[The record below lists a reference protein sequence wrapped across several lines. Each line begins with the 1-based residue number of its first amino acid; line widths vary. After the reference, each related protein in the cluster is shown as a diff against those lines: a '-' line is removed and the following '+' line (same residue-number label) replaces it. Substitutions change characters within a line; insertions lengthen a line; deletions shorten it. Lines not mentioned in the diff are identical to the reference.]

1 MCCCRET
8 TLRVFSSIG
17 ISAQVGNFI
26 KPVLDFSSASVRLD
40 FGLNSV
46 YSIGNLP
53 TSANTSA
60 LDMTSR
66 PDKHRAFAIEGKGTW
81 HSCTVSI
88 AQQIIGPLRGRAD
101 LRFAL
106 DPTNVPQNQGE
117 RSTLK
122 GIAQTALSIRPSLLE
137 TMYGADVIVPGSK
150 GAARVAMWWS
160 PKRREGMMELRL
172 F

>member
-1 MCCCRET
+1 M
-8 TLRVFSSIG
+8 FSSIG
-17 ISAQVGNFI
+17 ISAQLGNFI
-26 KPVLDFSSASVRLD
+26 KPVLDYSSASVRLD
-40 FGLNSV
+40 FGLNSE

-60 LDMTSR
+60 LDMSSR
-66 PDKHRAFAIEGKGTW
+66 PDKHRAFASEGKGTW
-81 HSCTVSI
+81 HSCTVSM
-88 AQQIIGPLRGRAD
+88 AQQIIGPLRARAD

-106 DPTNVPQNQGE
+106 DPTNLPQNQGE

-122 GIAQTALSIRPSLLE
+122 GLAQTALSIRPSLLE
-137 TMYGADVIVPGSK
+137 TMYGADVVVPGSK
-150 GAARVAMWWS
+150 GAARVSMWWS